1 MGLGQA
7 MLFLPSISV
16 ISHHVKTRRVMAT
29 GIAVSVRASLSYLTL
44 KLLNADDDPD
54 RVLL

>member
-16 ISHHVKTRRVMAT
+16 VSHHFRSRRAMAT
-29 GIAVSVRASLSYLTL
+29 GIAVSVCLVTLVLDYL
-44 KLLNADDDPD
+44 LLT
-54 RVLL
+54 